1 MCEGYRFLPIPLAMS
16 VCLPA
21 SPYVSVPLSLSTCL
35 YLCLACVCLSL
46 PHLCVLSV
54 CPSALYLSF
63 LTSPLWACEGAM
75 WWCEQVG
82 GGKAP
87 G

>member
-21 SPYVSVPLSLSTCL
+21 SPYVSVPR
-35 YLCLACVCLSL
+35 LC
-46 PHLCVLSV
+46 
-54 CPSALYLSF
+54 LSF
-63 LTSPLWACEGAM
+63 LTSPLWACEGTM
-75 WWCEQVG
+75 WWCKQVG
-82 GGKAP
+82 SGKAL